1 MGVGVGVGVG
11 GPPGPAED
19 ARHGRVARPGALLLE
34 PNHVPRVWGSETWL
48 ADGASRVAA
57 GEYQGAAVAELA
69 SEFGAALVGNESY
82 ARYGP
87 RLALLVKF
95 LNARDDLSVQ
105 VHPDDAYALAN
116 EADTGHLGKTEAW
129 YILAA
134 DQGAYVLRGFVRDV
148 TPEEVRAAAEDGSLP
163 DLLQRVPVSPGDVVV
178 NLAGT
183 VHAVCGGITLY
194 EVQQSSDLTYRLFD
208 YDRLDAEG
216 ARRELHLDK
225 ALEVADLTEAPSAL
239 EPAPAAEA
247 GVWRRLVARPEFVL
261 DAVLL
266 TAGEHVS
273 DATNERSC
281 EIITVVAGEAR
292 LLAGDGDA
300 LPLSV
305 GGTVLLPANLGSYE
319 LEGDG
324 EVLRAALG

>member
-1 MGVGVGVGVG
+1 MGSAGDEVPG
-11 GPPGPAED
+11 GI
-19 ARHGRVARPGALLLE
+19 ARPGALLLE
-34 PNHVPRVWGSETWL
+34 PHHVPRVWGSETWL

-57 GEYQGAAVAELA
+57 GEYQGATVSELA

-87 RLALLVKF
+87 RLALLVKI
-95 LNARDDLSVQ
+95 LNAREDLSVQ

-134 DQGAYVLRGFVRDV
+134 DRGAHVLRGFVRDV
-148 TPEEVRAAAEDGSLP
+148 GPAEVLAAAEDGSLP
-163 DLLQRVPVSPGDVVV
+163 GLLQRVPVVPGDVVV
-178 NLAGT
+178 NPAGT

-194 EVQQSSDLTYRLFD
+194 EVQQSSDLTYRMFD

-225 ALEVADLTEAPSAL
+225 ALDVADLRAAPATL
-239 EPAPAAEA
+239 EPAPVARA
-247 GVWRRLVARPEFVL
+247 GSWRRLVSRPEFVL

-266 TAGEHVS
+266 APDARVS
-273 DATNERSC
+273 GATDDRSC
-281 EIITVVAGEAR
+281 EILTVVSGEAR
-292 LLAGDGDA
+292 LSTGGEDA
-300 LPLSV
+300 LALSV
-305 GGTVLLPANLGSYE
+305 GGTVLLPANLGTYV